1 MSPLLAASSVDYV
14 VPLVTVL
21 AALGAIISAVRPRA
35 AATRLSRAPVLE
47 TPSHLGSEPRQTRWL
62 EQSLLF
68 ILAGYILFDR
78 PFAWLHVP
86 GTPLFVGEMVLALG
100 VAVVFTTRTRL
111 AQLLR
116 RSASL
121 KAVRNLMIWGA
132 ILLVLQVLPYGLD
145 AIRDSALWYYGFV
158 AMLVVILFWSRP
170 ERVNEWTG
178 RFARLLPV
186 YLAWFPFAVV
196 LASVGPNNIL
206 VPDSRVSIFNHK
218 SGNMAVL
225 TGIAIA
231 FLWLA
236 DSDNRYF
243 SRRQRIWLT
252 TLATLLIV
260 LTGLQNRGGMV
271 ATSVMIAALLLVLS
285 KRRGELLMLMIA
297 AVVLTASIAVV
308 FDIRI
313 ELFGDREISVEQ
325 FTNNIS
331 SIIDPEAGGQRQSS
345 TTAWRLNIWE
355 QVLNDVTNDHPF
367 MGFGPGPDL
376 GERYDIS
383 TDPNVPLRNPHN
395 SHVGI
400 LARLGWV
407 GVTLWLLL
415 WATWFTEMYQLRR
428 RLRQKGDDHMSNLV
442 GWIFLIPIPILVNA
456 IFDPTLEGAQVAV
469 MLWAFVGSGA
479 AIALLERTNRLP
491 ESRVVFPSRAK
502 SSTASPRV
510 PIQN

>member
-1 MSPLLAASSVDYV
+1 MIPLLAASSADYL
-14 VPLVTVL
+14 VPVVTVL
-21 AALGAIISAVRPRA
+21 AALGAVVSAFRPKPA
-35 AATRLSRAPVLE
+35 AKRLSASPVLE
-47 TPSHLGSEPRQTRWL
+47 APNGMGSEPRQTQWL
-62 EQSLLF
+62 EKSLLF

-100 VAVVFTTRTRL
+100 VGVVLTTRTRL

-121 KAVRNLMIWGA
+121 KAVRNFMVWGA
-132 ILLVLQVLPYGLD
+132 ILLILQVLPYGLD
-145 AIRDSALWYYGFV
+145 AIRDSALWYYGFF
-158 AMLVVILFWSRP
+158 AMLTAILFWSRP
-170 ERVNEWTG
+170 QRVNEWIG
-178 RFARLLPV
+178 RYSRLIPI
-186 YLAWFPFAVV
+186 YLGWFPFAVV
-196 LASVGPNNIL
+196 LASVGPTNIL
-206 VPDSRVSIFNHK
+206 VPDSQISIFNHK
-218 SGNMAVL
+218 NGNMAVL
-225 TGIAIA
+225 SAIAIA
-231 FLWLA
+231 FMWLA

-243 SRRQRIWLT
+243 SRRQRVWLT

-271 ATSVMIAALLLVLS
+271 ASFALIAALLLVLS
-285 KRRGELLMLMIA
+285 RRRGELLMLMIA
-297 AVVLTASIAVV
+297 ALVLTASIAVV

-313 ELFGDREISVEQ
+313 ELFGDREISIEQ
-325 FTNNIS
+325 FTSNVS
-331 SIIDPEAGGQRQSS
+331 SVFDPEAGGARQSS

-355 QVLNDVTNDHPF
+355 QVLNDVTNDRPF
-367 MGFGPGPDL
+367 AGFGPGPDL

-383 TDPNVPLRNPHN
+383 TNPDQPLRNPHN

-415 WATWFTEMYQLRR
+415 WATWFTEMYQLRH
-428 RLRQKGDDHMSNLV
+428 RLRYRGDDHTSNLV
-442 GWIFLIPIPILVNA
+442 GWIFLAPIPILVNA

-469 MLWAFVGSGA
+469 LLWTLVGSGA

-491 ESRVVFPSRAK
+491 ESRVVMSYSEKRSKLRAQ
-502 SSTASPRV
+502 V
-510 PIQN
+510 PIQD